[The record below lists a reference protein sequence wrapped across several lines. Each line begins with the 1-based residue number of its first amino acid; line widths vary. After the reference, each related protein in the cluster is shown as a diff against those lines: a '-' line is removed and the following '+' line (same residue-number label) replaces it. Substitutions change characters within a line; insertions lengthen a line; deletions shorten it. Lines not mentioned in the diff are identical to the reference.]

1 MKSNNLATER
11 RYHAVTLTFHS
22 WVDPERL
29 VSHDQTV
36 LTNISKIKQSAAE
49 LLIKTHFANF
59 CHRYVMLWPW
69 PSTHWPWTFVVHR
82 MSCVQNVYSIW
93 VKSNNP
99 WLSYW
104 RFGNFFRPFIQ
115 GGGGMGANCVHRR
128 SQSPG
133 EQLIPNLE
141 RSHLRFQRG
150 YPILGSLRFYGN
162 QRPNFEIWP
171 PLKVREGEQNVWVR
185 TKVNNNRHFNC
196 KFSTS
201 ETPFRDQSASKAT
214 RVVNQGHFF
223 TFCCPPF
230 PVKFRE
236 GVGRMS
242 EWIFQVQLTSIPL
255 IQALLMPGRGCT
267 AWSGLSNGKKRTK
280 AKHKV
285 FATIVERP

>member
-104 RFGNFFRPFIQ
+104 RFGNFFVRLFKGEGGWGPTVYTGDLRVQESNLYQIWKEVIYASNAVIQ
-115 GGGGMGANCVHRR
+115 
-128 SQSPG
+128 
-133 EQLIPNLE
+133 
-141 RSHLRFQRG
+141 F
-150 YPILGSLRFYGN
+150 
-162 QRPNFEIWP
+162 
-171 PLKVREGEQNVWVR
+171 
-185 TKVNNNRHFNC
+185 
-196 KFSTS
+196 
-201 ETPFRDQSASKAT
+201 
-214 RVVNQGHFF
+214 
-223 TFCCPPF
+223 
-230 PVKFRE
+230 
-236 GVGRMS
+236 
-242 EWIFQVQLTSIPL
+242 
-255 IQALLMPGRGCT
+255 
-267 AWSGLSNGKKRTK
+267 
-280 AKHKV
+280 
-285 FATIVERP
+285 